1 MDDSGDVDYLR
12 GVRVSLIFKVV
23 VFNNIITCLGV
34 INSPRIYCNII
45 KYYTH
50 VRYIYFF
57 VSNNNTHIIYNYG
70 YQRNNTRIFNKY
82 HRRCDRLL

>member
-34 INSPRIYCNII
+34 INSPRII
-45 KYYTH
+45 
-50 VRYIYFF
+50 
-57 VSNNNTHIIYNYG
+57 
-70 YQRNNTRIFNKY
+70 
-82 HRRCDRLL
+82 L